1 MSYQSGGVPTFN
13 TSQAGGE
20 DVEAE
25 AASSIW
31 ETRFGMRVDMLAASA
46 YILGPISGAPRVVDP
61 ITQVLITDVQHS
73 THRAYPRDAQ

>member
-13 TSQAGGE
+13 TSQAGGD

-46 YILGPISGAPRVVDP
+46 YILGPISG
-61 ITQVLITDVQHS
+61 VLRH
-73 THRAYPRDAQ
+73 